1 MTNLDISALG
11 LCITSAVLGGW
22 GAWNLGRAIN
32 RRKKGLARDCGI
44 LVVVALAC
52 MTFTSLVITAPEL
65 LPG

>member
-32 RRKKGLARDCGI
+32 RRNKGLARDCGI

-52 MTFTSLVITAPEL
+52 MTFASVVISGPDVLT
-65 LPG
+65 G